1 MLALLM
7 ALSVARLRSNSVRSC
22 LGDLRGSAAVQVDLT
37 LNIVERKTGGLS
49 CGGGISSQGHSEG
62 ALPGFIGSASFS
74 QRNLFGL
81 NQKLAATV
89 EIGQVHILR
98 SFLKCSKC
106 SAGQC
111 HMHQEESCPLIRSCS
126 AVHALA
132 FAQQIGV
139 LPLSTPLESTWCKA
153 G

>member
-1 MLALLM
+1 MTMGCTL
-7 ALSVARLRSNSVRSC
+7 
-22 LGDLRGSAAVQVDLT
+22 QVDLT

-89 EIGQVHILR
+89 EIGQVKAPAYTLPHR
-98 SFLKCSKC
+98 VFCK
-106 SAGQC
+106 QC
-111 HMHQEESCPLIRSCS
+111 NVHSIGAPSEAALHCANCP
-126 AVHALA
+126 V
-132 FAQQIGV
+132 
-139 LPLSTPLESTWCKA
+139 
-153 G
+153 

>member
-1 MLALLM
+1 MMMGCVL
-7 ALSVARLRSNSVRSC
+7 
-22 LGDLRGSAAVQVDLT
+22 QVDLT

-89 EIGQVHILR
+89 EIGQVKAPAYCPPDRMLDM
-98 SFLKCSKC
+98 
-106 SAGQC
+106 QC
-111 HMHQEESCPLIRSCS
+111 NVHSIGASTEAALHCGGCP
-126 AVHALA
+126 V
-132 FAQQIGV
+132 
-139 LPLSTPLESTWCKA
+139 
-153 G
+153 

>member
-1 MLALLM
+1 MLC
-7 ALSVARLRSNSVRSC
+7 VT
-22 LGDLRGSAAVQVDLT
+22 QVDLT

-81 NQKLAATV
+81 NQKLAATL
-89 EIGQVHILR
+89 EIGQVSSGDLQVTIACEAIGCGGIPLLLLFHNLNTYG
-98 SFLKCSKC
+98 
-106 SAGQC
+106 SAGGW
-111 HMHQEESCPLIRSCS
+111 PLQDKSHR
-126 AVHALA
+126 
-132 FAQQIGV
+132 
-139 LPLSTPLESTWCKA
+139 PLGE